1 MEEACPA
8 LFAAEEA
15 EAVVLG
21 LPPAFLETEDVEG
34 DPTNIGGDGA
44 RLLAPPC
51 ICCIGEPEA
60 IGFEFAAKDICDCWG
75 RLCCLCETFLRDDAA
90 AAADD
95 GDSMEGD

>member
-1 MEEACPA
+1 VEACPP

-21 LPPAFLETEDVEG
+21 LPLAFLETDDVEG

-44 RLLAPPC
+44 WWLVPPC
-51 ICCIGEPEA
+51 TCCIGEPEV

-75 RLCCLCETFLRDDAA
+75 RLCCLCGMFLSEDAA
-90 AAADD
+90 ATDVD
-95 GDSMEGD
+95 GDNIEGD